1 MAGFDSIRVIFFDY
15 CYVSFC
21 IKLIWFVMIL
31 MNIKLLQ
38 IYIFDVIIVKVV
50 KKIYLLYGFQM
61 NLYRVLVKFD
71 ILIKNL
77 LLYINYLQNYGSLY
91 IYVM

>member
-1 MAGFDSIRVIFFDY
+1 MVGFDSIRVIFFDY

-21 IKLIWFVMIL
+21 IKLIRFVMIL